1 MYYHEREAIMDTVE
15 INGKS
20 YRGDIIPLKTS
31 AILLIQG
38 GNGMLGCGYLSTETA
53 DKLGHALA
61 IVTGVASYDDML
73 AAKVAKVS
81 SAAAALGVTVGMSGK
96 EALQTMG

>member
-1 MYYHEREAIMDTVE
+1 MDKVQ
-15 INGKS
+15 IDGKE

-61 IVTGVASYDDML
+61 IVTGVATYDDML
-73 AAKVAKVS
+73 AAKVARM
-81 SAAAALGVTVGMSGK
+81 SAAAAAMGVKVGMTGK
-96 EALQTMG
+96 EALLLMG

>member
-1 MYYHEREAIMDTVE
+1 MDTVE

-73 AAKVAKVS
+73 AAKVARVS
-81 SAAAALGVTVGMSGK
+81 SSAAALGVTVGMSGK
-96 EALQTMG
+96 EALLKMG